1 MRKLPDH
8 RRRYLAGTAIQLV
21 QAWPAR
27 ARASF
32 RPGLNQITARQGR
45 ARYVG
50 GPPRKQTSPRTGSAA
65 TAELFFRTEGRA
77 VRRNV
82 SDSRKGVTMSD
93 LSVPELEQLARFD
106 EHWRVV
112 LEGDDPLL
120 VWELRKRGYLDAL
133 RRQPPLYRL
142 SEKGWKALG
151 VIR

>member
-1 MRKLPDH
+1 
-8 RRRYLAGTAIQLV
+8 
-21 QAWPAR
+21 
-27 ARASF
+27 
-32 RPGLNQITARQGR
+32 
-45 ARYVG
+45 
-50 GPPRKQTSPRTGSAA
+50 
-65 TAELFFRTEGRA
+65 
-77 VRRNV
+77 
-82 SDSRKGVTMSD
+82 MSD